1 MATTGK
7 APASRTLNYSL
18 TGDIMNRV
26 KGSLDSGSTIKA
38 IDEGLSGVT
47 DAVSEGS
54 EKLVNERVKHEN
66 MKDSADLVFEAGMD
80 QFGTRASWATGTT
93 YDKFLEIEKVQRQKY
108 NDAIASGDKNI
119 ASKIL
124 REQKDRAGQQQ
135 TWKSVF
141 ETLNPEHPSHVQLLT
156 DLDPEAKYIIGRLAS
171 QEGEDFKIEY
181 TEPNKKT
188 KEKGGEM
195 VMKFLKQNPD
205 FNPNEDESE
214 TNRRLLPDKPEN
226 YITMRGPELD
236 KLIARN
242 RAPKEEQKA
251 LAERLRILED
261 EKIKLKRFNYAA
273 NFTQNKDLINKENI
287 NSMMKGE
294 LGLHETGSFLKS
306 ANQHP
311 DFTKVRD
318 AGMKLKIGNTDIA
331 ADTNNDDVISEE
343 EFMNLTDNDKDAV
356 MALMQKPENFEIAQY
371 YLAEFITLAQA
382 RHLKGHNP
390 IIPGTSGKRFSEA
403 LTAEEQ
409 ETFNNVRP
417 N

>member
-1 MATTGK
+1 MATRGK

-18 TGDIMNRV
+18 SGDVMNRV
-26 KGSLDSGSTIKA
+26 KGSLDSGSTIQA
-38 IDEGLSGVT
+38 INEGASGIT

-54 EKLVNERVKHEN
+54 EELVNQRVQHEN

-80 QFGTRASWATGTT
+80 QFGTRASWATGAT
-93 YDKFLEIEKVQRQKY
+93 YDKFLEIEEAQRIKY
-108 NDAIASGDKNI
+108 NDAIASGKKKL

-156 DLDPEAKYIIGRLAS
+156 DLDPEAKYIIGRLTS
-171 QEGEDFKIEY
+171 QEGKDFKIEY
-181 TEPNKKT
+181 TEPNEKT

-195 VMKFLKQNPD
+195 VMKFLKQNPK

-226 YITMRGPELD
+226 YTTMRGPELD

-242 RAPKEEQKA
+242 RAPKAEQEA
-251 LAERLRILED
+251 LAKRLGVLED
-261 EKIKLKRFNYAA
+261 EKIKLKPFNYAA

-318 AGMKLKIGNTDIA
+318 AGMKLKTGDMNIA
-331 ADTNNDDVISEE
+331 ADTDGDNVISDE

-371 YLAEFITLAQA
+371 YLAEFITLAQS
-382 RHLKGHNP
+382 RHMKGYNP
-390 IIPGTSGKRFSEA
+390 RIPGTDGKTYNDIELENEISK
-403 LTAEEQ
+403 Q
-409 ETFNNVRP
+409 MKKNN
-417 N
+417 